1 MRSRLLDQLLS
12 DDAFL
17 PAEPKD
23 LAETGLSPTL
33 VEAIVMKLILAMGS
47 ISGREISD
55 RICLPFRVLEPL
67 FQSLRQRQWL
77 VYSGSAQLNDYH
89 YRLTDLGSDRAR
101 ALMTACT
108 YVGPAPVPL
117 TDYVNSVEAQTIRAE
132 SPQRSALER
141 AFHDI
146 TIEPDMFETMGPAI
160 NSGAGLFLYGA
171 PGNGKTTIAQ
181 RVTQCFGQ
189 DIWLPHAVVEDGYLI
204 KVYDAA
210 FHEQVD
216 RDEDSLLKSA
226 SQDLRWIKVKRPTVI
241 VGGEL
246 TMDSLEI
253 RHDPV
258 GNVCEA
264 SLQMKSNCGCLLIDD
279 FGRQRM
285 EPTELLNRW
294 IVPLENRVN
303 FLTIPSGKKIQ
314 VPFEQLIIFS
324 TNLDPSE
331 LTDDA
336 FLRRIPY
343 KIEVR
348 DPSPEEF
355 LKLFRLFAKKMR
367 FPFEED
373 VVEYLVAK
381 HYVAGRRPL
390 RRCHPR
396 DLLLQIRNYCAYNGL
411 PLEMRR
417 EHFDRVVK
425 SYFTVVKG
433 AGSEPPAEHSD
444 AASASAEALPKVRV
458 EQVAA
463 NKAAVENLA
472 ANKAAVDKLE
482 SHKAASEKAQFDPL
496 LHAGR
501 GSAVKA
507 GDSSQRKRVPPAS
520 AGDNLEA
527 PRASASAVRAAAI
540 RAGSKSPSAGA
551 PSAAA
556 SEIAPSPAD
565 SARVAAS
572 ESAPRP
578 QRPPTTFSRP
588 APRPVNQPHEDDA
601 DGERRGEDQEKAP
614 QRSPA
619 DLATAD
625 QGDDST
631 RPDGDQASHSQSRT
645 PASDSAAARRSQSLF
660 PPLPMTE
667 ASAEHTQRIGD
678 D

>member
-1 MRSRLLDQLLS
+1 MSIRSTQTTSNDGSPVRSRLLDQLLS

-33 VEAIVMKLILAMGS
+33 LEAIVMKLILAMGS
-47 ISGREISD
+47 ISGREIAD

-77 VYSGSAQLNDYH
+77 VYSGSAQLNDYN
-89 YRLTDLGSDRAR
+89 YRLTDIGSDRAR
-101 ALMTACT
+101 ALMSACT

-117 TDYVNSVEAQTIRAE
+117 NDYVNSVEAQTIRAE

-210 FHEQVD
+210 FHEQVN
-216 RDEDSLLKSA
+216 RDDDSLLKSA

-294 IVPLENRVN
+294 IVPLENRVD

-324 TNLDPSE
+324 TNLDPSQ

-348 DPSPEEF
+348 DPTTVEF
-355 LKLFRLFAKKMR
+355 VKLFRLFAKKMR

-373 VVEYLVAK
+373 VVEYLIK
-381 HYVAGRRPL
+381 THYVALGRPL

-411 PLEMRR
+411 PLEMRN

-433 AGSEPPAEHSD
+433 TGSETPVQPASPPAPWPPGGSP
-444 AASASAEALPKVRV
+444 AAAP
-458 EQVAA
+458 
-463 NKAAVENLA
+463 
-472 ANKAAVDKLE
+472 
-482 SHKAASEKAQFDPL
+482 DP
-496 LHAGR
+496 
-501 GSAVKA
+501 
-507 GDSSQRKRVPPAS
+507 
-520 AGDNLEA
+520 
-527 PRASASAVRAAAI
+527 VRAEQGPNEGRSNA
-540 RAGSKSPSAGA
+540 A
-551 PSAAA
+551 PSD
-556 SEIAPSPAD
+556 EERHPTRD
-565 SARVAAS
+565 SARAGES
-572 ESAPRP
+572 PKRDSAPPRAAPCRP
-578 QRPPTTFSRP
+578 S
-588 APRPVNQPHEDDA
+588 
-601 DGERRGEDQEKAP
+601 
-614 QRSPA
+614 
-619 DLATAD
+619 
-625 QGDDST
+625 
-631 RPDGDQASHSQSRT
+631 
-645 PASDSAAARRSQSLF
+645 ARRRAR
-660 PPLPMTE
+660 PNHCP
-667 ASAEHTQRIGD
+667 TQLDRVRRRRRRRRRQARARR
-678 D
+678 